1 MKKFLFLIIIF
12 SAMIST
18 SLNAQPAG
26 DPPTIL
32 QQMKE
37 QQKPGL
43 IEKAGLTEAQ
53 ADKLIEI
60 NFETRQAVSSLRDL
74 SEADRAKKI
83 AELKAAKEKKIAEFL
98 TPEQIQSVKAYYE
111 EMGKNKPKKAV
122 K

>member
-1 MKKFLFLIIIF
+1 MKKYLFLFLIF

-18 SLNAQPAG
+18 SIYAQPAG
-26 DPPTIL
+26 DPPTVL

-53 ADKLIEI
+53 ADKLIEL
-60 NFETRQAVSSLRDL
+60 NFEMRQTASGLRDL
-74 SEADRAKKI
+74 NEADRTKKI

-98 TPEQIQSVKAYYE
+98 TPEQIQSVKAFYE

-122 K
+122 